1 MSEKVSLFDLAVEN
15 AKEFL
20 DYGQLENNS
29 LRYKHVKAI
38 LKYGIEENR
47 ISVGKVPTEIVD
59 LVHKLFGV
67 EEDSKFTIVGR

>member
-1 MSEKVSLFDLAVEN
+1 MLEKVSLFDLAVEN
-15 AKEFL
+15 AEEFL

-47 ISVGKVPTEIVD
+47 ISVGKVPTEIAD
-59 LVHKLFGV
+59 LVCKLLRADK
-67 EEDSKFTIVGR
+67 DSKFTIVGR